1 MNAQRGN
8 ALQAAL
14 WGRGDPEDEDFGD
27 VEPIREVDNLQ
38 NGQEVIRSSVPWRE
52 QFKQLMLRA
61 LVKCYPWV
69 HAATEGMKMLH
80 FESPEPF
87 AYS

>member
-1 MNAQRGN
+1 LPYLKYKLEAAVNAQRGN

-27 VEPIREVDNLQ
+27 MEPIREVEILHDA
-38 NGQEVIRSSVPWRE
+38 QEGIRSSATWRE
-52 QFKQLMLRA
+52 PFKQLVVRA

-69 HAATEGMKMLH
+69 HAATEGV
-80 FESPEPF
+80 ED
-87 AYS
+87 A